1 MNPFRIDEEP
11 THFRRCENCGGR
23 LMRITQEDLVNH
35 VGHRMRI
42 PQYFTL
48 WETIRWRLGLL

>member
-1 MNPFRIDEEP
+1 
-11 THFRRCENCGGR
+11 
-23 LMRITQEDLVNH
+23 MRITQEDLVNH